1 MYGWINS
8 LVTSICYILF
18 CSMFI
23 DTFTGRRNGG
33 RWQQYLLLISAVIL
47 MSLACIG
54 LSRWLLLK
62 QIIVII
68 VTFFAM
74 YVCFHET
81 LGKIMLFVLLF
92 HSMSGGLDF
101 ISYQIVLLASRQ
113 LEEALLQLPAFGLL
127 WIVLTQLL
135 IFLFLILVKWV
146 FAKRTSLNLTRQEWI
161 KVIAFTAFSIVS
173 LVEMFVQFGVVQ
185 NGMQGRVFLF
195 LAIGLLC
202 MNVLFFSLIQGIS
215 VRDTQLQEERIFRER
230 VKSETERYHSISEQ
244 YVIQKRREHEYKN
257 QITCMA
263 ALIKNE
269 NYRELQ
275 SYIHNLNTGMLAQ
288 MDYIDTDHVIVN
300 AVLNTKYQE
309 IRERDIAFV
318 LKFNNLSDVDM
329 EDEDLVVILSN
340 LLNNA
345 IEACEMCSEKVIRF
359 KFFSDEEWITIAAAN
374 SCAVEPKRIG
384 NKFQTS
390 KTDETALHGIGI
402 ENIKEAVKKY
412 QGTYLIDYEN
422 QVFRFVIRIPR
433 KRVLDSS
440 GLQRYDR
447 SSAELCDSA

>member
-23 DTFTGRRNGG
+23 DTFTGRRNGR

-47 MSLACIG
+47 MSIACIG
-54 LSRWLLLK
+54 LSRWLLFK

-68 VTFFAM
+68 ITFFTM
-74 YVCFHET
+74 YACFHET
-81 LGKIMLFVLLF
+81 PGKVTLFVLLF

-101 ISYQIVLLASRQ
+101 ISYQIVLQASRQ

-127 WIVLTQLL
+127 WVVLTQLL

-146 FAKRTSLNLTRQEWI
+146 FAKRTSLNLTRQEWL
-161 KVIAFTAFSIVS
+161 KVIAFTVFSIVS

-345 IEACEMCSEKVIRF
+345 IEACERVPEGQRYIRLQAR
-359 KFFSDEEWITIAAAN
+359 KRNAFFLI
-374 SCAVEPKRIG
+374 
-384 NKFQTS
+384 
-390 KTDETALHGIGI
+390 
-402 ENIKEAVKKY
+402 EAVNSFD
-412 QGTYLIDYEN
+412 GC
-422 QVFRFVIRIPR
+422 IRWEESQKHVLPLSR
-433 KRVLDSS
+433 KNGEEPELTREH
-440 GLQRYDR
+440 GLGLANVREIAQRYYGDVDIQIEGTEFR
-447 SSAELCDSA
+447 ITVMLQEEA